1 MDATIP
7 DDLSIPEFLRQE
19 DSPAR
24 RAQRTRI
31 ANEMR
36 RGSTRRIEPSGRST
50 VSAGHAANLDET
62 GKALLKEIKQNERE
76 KTKKR
81 IAGLRALPKK
91 GNTMSKTVG
100 KKEQALR
107 EKRTGGSKSKPKLAA
122 LAAMI
127 PGGGTVKDDS
137 KPRETAPPV
146 SGFKADGPTGNPPK
160 AKKQPK
166 AKPTGDRPDGLK
178 AGTKLAKLL
187 DAAVAAGPKGST
199 EDDLCKKLG
208 GWKKCRVTL
217 RRVVERVGG
226 KLTTVDGRLVVTLKK
241 AA

>member
-1 MDATIP
+1 MNMIP

-36 RGSTRRIEPSGRST
+36 RGATRRIETTSGRST

-62 GKALLKEIKQNERE
+62 GKALLKEVKQNERE

-107 EKRTGGSKSKPKLAA
+107 EKRTDGSKAKPKLSE
-122 LAAMI
+122 LAATLDANKTA
-127 PGGGTVKDDS
+127 GGD
-137 KPRETAPPV
+137 A
-146 SGFKADGPTGNPPK
+146 AIAAAAPK
-160 AKKQPK
+160 AAAAKTAKATK
-166 AKPTGDRPDGLK
+166 TAKPAQASGTRPDGLK

-187 DAAVAAGPKGST
+187 DAAVAAGTMGAT
-199 EDDLCKKLG
+199 EAELCKKLG